1 MYYGMWRIGMDAVES
16 VKPDFRKDGH
26 IKAVRQNN
34 DHRDAIRP
42 GNELVGQKG
51 IDILTSALRT
61 RFSWF
66 H

>member
-34 DHRDAIRP
+34 DHVMRYVLEMNWWDRR
-42 GNELVGQKG
+42 G
-51 IDILTSALRT
+51 LT
-61 RFSWF
+61 F
-66 H
+66 